1 MSFFSE
7 KMLHRLSILSNAQ
20 FILTTSNRVI
30 DVEGTHIY
38 LWQAD
43 ESLSVKKVE

>member
-7 KMLHRLSILSNAQ
+7 KMLHRLSIIALAQ
-20 FILTTSNRVI
+20 FILITSSKVT

-43 ESLSVKKVE
+43 ESLSVKNVE